1 MRTLKEEYLQNLAMA
16 HSVLQGFKQDM
27 VNKFFR
33 DKNYRL
39 TSRAYDYPR
48 YCYTPTY
55 RERFETIR
63 RMIEISE
70 MLGIKKL
77 DKKKDKLVKNITL
90 LQDPKSIEQREDLEN
105 LASEIT
111 MIFSGASNEIG
122 DKISLLSSNE
132 LDRLNEA
139 IHCLFEGCYYSAI
152 AMSVSA
158 IEFRLLSLM
167 TRANPEAKLEEL
179 TLGQLIREYL
189 DKKKEYG
196 HVIPK
201 KHEPLLNHC
210 NVYRIFSVHPKKE
223 EISKPVASS
232 ILNMTF
238 MFLLDRNLAEKVRI
252 SKGEEQ

>member
-1 MRTLKEEYLQNLAMA
+1 MERT
-16 HSVLQGFKQDM
+16 
-27 VNKFFR
+27 
-33 DKNYRL
+33 
-39 TSRAYDYPR
+39 YDNPQ

-55 RERFETIR
+55 RERFEIIKRIT
-63 RMIEISE
+63 EISE

-77 DKKKDKLVKNITL
+77 DRKKDKLVQNIIL
-90 LQDPKSIEQREDLEN
+90 LQDPKSIEQRKNFEN
-105 LASEIT
+105 LITEIAS
-111 MIFSGASNEIG
+111 IFGDTSKEVK
-122 DKISLLSSNE
+122 DKISLLSSDE

-167 TRANPEAKLEEL
+167 TYGNPEAKLEQL

-189 DKKKEYG
+189 DNKEKYSN
-196 HVIPK
+196 VIPK

-210 NVYRIFSVHPKKE
+210 NVYRIFSVHPKRE
-223 EISKPVASS
+223 EINKPIANS

-238 MFLLDRNLAEKVRI
+238 MFLLDKNLAEKVGVI
-252 SKGEEQ
+252 